1 MNLIIYNKFIQTYDE
16 KFYRKDKIEND
27 ELFLGSRME
36 QELNFSSFNKIKRV
50 TNEELAAMW
59 TRYFENKDDRN
70 LRDQLILQY
79 IYLTRYVVGRVK
91 VALPPTFTY
100 EDISSYGIEGLIDA
114 VEKFTPKMGARFETY
129 ALVRIRGNIIDKV
142 RSQDFL
148 PRSVRRKIRDVKEAQ
163 DILKSQYGRA
173 ATNSEIAQYLGIE
186 KEKVEQLLADDTT
199 ITSIYD
205 KKGAADGD
213 IEIIDTIEDSQTLA
227 PHEEVEEKD
236 IKKGLEIALKR
247 LPERERTIMVLY
259 YHENMTLKEIG
270 DAINVSE
277 SRVSQ
282 LHAQAIMKLKNL
294 LSENRTERLK
304 KSII

>member
-1 MNLIIYNKFIQTYDE
+1 MTCWDIGME
-16 KFYRKDKIEND
+16 S
-27 ELFLGSRME
+27 ELD
-36 QELNFSSFNKIKRV
+36 FSSYNKIKRAS
-50 TNEELAAMW
+50 NEELAEMW
-59 TRYFENKDDRN
+59 GRYFDDHENKT
-70 LRDQLILQY
+70 LRDELILQY
-79 IYLTRYVVGRVK
+79 IYLTRYVVGRIK
-91 VALPPTFTY
+91 VALPPTFSY

-114 VEKFTPKMGARFETY
+114 VEKYTPKMGARFETY

-163 DILKSQYGRA
+163 DELKKQFGRS
-173 ATNSEIAQYLGIE
+173 ATNTEVADYLGIE

-213 IEIIDTIEDSQTLA
+213 IEIIDTIESHTPDPHSQL
-227 PHEEVEEKD
+227 EEKD
-236 IKKGLEIALKR
+236 VKKELENALKR

-270 DAINVSE
+270 DTINVSE

-294 LSENRTERLK
+294 LSENRSTRLK
-304 KSII
+304 KSIV

>member
-1 MNLIIYNKFIQTYDE
+1 
-16 KFYRKDKIEND
+16 
-27 ELFLGSRME
+27 ME
-36 QELNFSSFNKIKRV
+36 QDLNISSYNKIKRASS
-50 TNEELAAMW
+50 EELADLWA
-59 TRYFENKDDRN
+59 RYFADRSNKT
-70 LRDQLILQY
+70 LRDELILQY
-79 IYLTRYVVGRVK
+79 IYLTRYVVGRIK
-91 VALPPTFTY
+91 VALPPSFSY
-100 EDISSYGIEGLIDA
+100 EDISSYGVEGLIDA
-114 VEKFTPKMGARFETY
+114 IEKYSTRTGARFETY

-163 DILKSQYGRA
+163 EELRKQYGRS
-173 ATNSEIAQYLGIE
+173 ATNTEIADYLGIE
-186 KEKVEQLLADDTT
+186 KEKVEQIIAEDAT

-205 KKGAADGD
+205 KKNVGDGD
-213 IEIIDTIEDSQTLA
+213 IEIIDTIEDSHNLA
-227 PHEEVEEKD
+227 PHEQMEEKD
-236 IKKGLEIALKR
+236 LKKELERALKR

-270 DAINVSE
+270 EAINISE

>member
-1 MNLIIYNKFIQTYDE
+1 MCHIIGQFGMK
-16 KFYRKDKIEND
+16 
-27 ELFLGSRME
+27 
-36 QELNFSSFNKIKRV
+36 QELNFSSYNKIKRIS
-50 TNEELAAMW
+50 NEELADLW
-59 TRYFENKDDRN
+59 RKYFEDHDNKL
-70 LRDQLILQY
+70 LRDELILQY

-91 VALPPTFTY
+91 VALPPTFSY

-114 VEKFTPKMGARFETY
+114 VEKYNSKIGARFETY
-129 ALVRIRGNIIDKV
+129 ALIRIRGNIIDKV

-148 PRSVRRKIRDVKEAQ
+148 PRSIRRKIKDVRQAQ
-163 DILKSQYGRA
+163 DDLKRQYGRA
-173 ATNSEIAQYLGIE
+173 ATNTEIANYLGIE
-186 KEKVEQLLADDTT
+186 KERVEQLIADDAT

-205 KKGAADGD
+205 KKGTADGD
-213 IEIIDTIEDSQTLA
+213 IEIIDTIEDAKSLA
-227 PHEEVEEKD
+227 PHEQFEEKA
-236 IKKGLEIALKR
+236 IKKELEGALKR

-270 DAINVSE
+270 EAINISE

-294 LSENRTERLK
+294 LSENRSVRLK

>member
-1 MNLIIYNKFIQTYDE
+1 MSCFGQS
-16 KFYRKDKIEND
+16 
-27 ELFLGSRME
+27 GME
-36 QELNFSSFNKIKRV
+36 QELNFSSYNKIKRAS
-50 TNEELAAMW
+50 NEELADLWM
-59 TRYFENKDDRN
+59 RYFDDHENKA
-70 LRDQLILQY
+70 LRDELILQY
-79 IYLTRYVVGRVK
+79 IYLTKYVVGRVK
-91 VALPPTFTY
+91 VALPPSFSY

-114 VEKFTPKMGARFETY
+114 VEKYTPKMGARFETY

-163 DILKSQYGRA
+163 EELKRQFGRS
-173 ATNSEIAQYLGIE
+173 ATNTEIANHLGIE

-205 KKGAADGD
+205 KKGASDGD
-213 IEIIDTIEDSQTLA
+213 IEIIDTIEDSHTLT
-227 PHEEVEEKD
+227 PHEHIEEKD
-236 IKKGLEIALKR
+236 VKKELEGALKR

-270 DAINVSE
+270 EAINISE

-294 LSENRTERLK
+294 LSENRSVRLK
-304 KSII
+304 RSII

>member
-1 MNLIIYNKFIQTYDE
+1 
-16 KFYRKDKIEND
+16 
-27 ELFLGSRME
+27 ME
-36 QELNFSSFNKIKRV
+36 QELDFSSYNKIKRAS
-50 TNEELAAMW
+50 NEELAELW
-59 TRYFENKDDRN
+59 SRYFDNHDNKL
-70 LRDQLILQY
+70 LRDELILQY

-91 VALPPTFTY
+91 VALPPTFSY
-100 EDISSYGIEGLIDA
+100 EDISSYGVEGLIDA
-114 VEKFTPKMGARFETY
+114 VEKYTPKMGARFETY

-163 DILKSQYGRA
+163 DELKKQFGRA
-173 ATNSEIAQYLGIE
+173 ATNTEIANYLGIE

-205 KKGAADGD
+205 KKGASDGD
-213 IEIIDTIEDSQTLA
+213 IEIIDTIEDSHNLA
-227 PHEEVEEKD
+227 PHEQLEEKD
-236 IKKGLEIALKR
+236 VKKELEEALKR

-270 DAINVSE
+270 DTINISE

>member
-1 MNLIIYNKFIQTYDE
+1 MSCPCGMLY
-16 KFYRKDKIEND
+16 
-27 ELFLGSRME
+27 LWASGME
-36 QELNFSSFNKIKRV
+36 QELDFSSYNKIKRAS
-50 TNEELAAMW
+50 NEELVELW
-59 TRYFENKDDRN
+59 SRYFENHEDKH

-91 VALPPTFTY
+91 VALPPTFSY

-114 VEKFTPKMGARFETY
+114 VEKYTPKMGARFETY

-163 DILKSQYGRA
+163 EELKRQFGRA
-173 ATNSEIAQYLGIE
+173 ATNTEIANYLGIE

-205 KKGAADGD
+205 KKGVTDGD
-213 IEIIDTIEDSQTLA
+213 IEIIDTIEDSHNLA
-227 PHEEVEEKD
+227 PHEQLEEKD
-236 IKKGLEIALKR
+236 VKKELEAALKR

-270 DAINVSE
+270 EAISISE

-304 KSII
+304 RSII